1 MQQLKDKKYNNNNNN
16 NCEKFSKYVEAT
28 SKFLAPER

>member
-1 MQQLKDKKYNNNNNN
+1 MQQLKDKKYNNNNN

-28 SKFLAPER
+28 SKFLAPEA